1 MLNGEGYIVF
11 KDKVYKDMTDALR
24 AKDTKR
30 LAALR
35 LFWAAIRQREIDE
48 RIVLDDTQ
56 VLSVL
61 EKMLK
66 QRRDSIEQ
74 YLAGNRPDLVAKEQ
88 EEIDVLAIYLPQQL
102 TEAEVVELIKQAI
115 QDSGA
120 NSVKDMGKVMAIVK
134 TKTQGKA
141 DMGKV
146 SGMIKEILN
155 FKL

>member
-1 MLNGEGYIVF
+1 MF
-11 KDKVYKDMTDALR
+11 KDKVYKDMTAALKAQDA
-24 AKDTKR
+24 KR

-48 RIVLDDTQ
+48 RIVLDDIQ

-74 YLAGNRPDLVAKEQ
+74 YQAGNRPDLVAKEQ
-88 EEIDVLAIYLPQQL
+88 DEIDVLATYLPQQL
-102 TEAEVVELIKQAI
+102 TETEVVELIKQAI

-120 NSVKDMGKVMAIVK
+120 SSIKDMGKVMGIVK
-134 TKTQGKA
+134 TKAQGKA